1 MPTDDRLELHR
12 FERMGKA
19 NVLNKIHLLLKERG
33 VGGDTVFILTDAY
46 AIFRKDTV
54 FEMVK
59 HFKSDKIGIV
69 GANYINTNIQGGGI
83 SFQEKSYIQ
92 RENLIKYW
100 ESVVFGSMMGVY
112 GACYAIRSKDLPL
125 FPSTFLM
132 EDFYV
137 TMYTLKNHKMSI
149 LTLDSKFY
157 ENIPNSIE
165 IEYNRKKRI
174 AAGNFQNLFYFISL
188 LNPGYGGT
196 AFTFFS
202 HKVLRWV
209 GPLFILVSFLAC
221 FALALSGSVV
231 YQILAVLHLA
241 IFCVPVIDY
250 ALKKAGVSLTLLR
263 FITYFISMNLAVV
276 AGFWWYI
283 KGVKTNVWQP
293 TARS

>member
-1 MPTDDRLELHR
+1 
-12 FERMGKA
+12 
-19 NVLNKIHLLLKERG
+19 
-33 VGGDTVFILTDAY
+33 
-46 AIFRKDTV
+46 
-54 FEMVK
+54 
-59 HFKSDKIGIV
+59 
-69 GANYINTNIQGGGI
+69 
-83 SFQEKSYIQ
+83 
-92 RENLIKYW
+92 
-100 ESVVFGSMMGVY
+100 
-112 GACYAIRSKDLPL
+112 
-125 FPSTFLM
+125 
-132 EDFYV
+132 
-137 TMYTLKNHKMSI
+137 MSI

-209 GPLFILVSFLAC
+209 GPLFILVFFLAC